1 MRVALTGTPGT
12 GKTTVAELLVE
23 GNGDADADIEVVHL
37 NDAVREQ
44 GLTERTDE
52 ERGSLVVDLEA
63 VAEWLADRPVPES
76 GTAVVESHFAHLFDV
91 DRVVVLRCH
100 PAELIERLEARAAAD
115 RHDPPK
121 SPEMVARSA
130 EENAEAEALDVV
142 LAEAVDRHGE
152 ANVYEVDT
160 TGRDP
165 DVVGDDVRAVIRGAS
180 DSSAGDVD
188 FTEWL
193 V

>member
-12 GKTTVAELLVE
+12 GKTTVADRLAE
-23 GNGDADADIEVVHL
+23 GSDRDGDVDVVHL
-37 NDAVREQ
+37 NNVVRDH

-52 ERGSLVVDLEA
+52 EWGSLVVDLEA
-63 VAEWLADRPVPES
+63 VAEWLADRPATES
-76 GTAVVESHFAHLFDV
+76 GTTVVESHLAHLFDV

-100 PAELIERLEARAAAD
+100 PAELVERLEARAAAET
-115 RHDPPK
+115 HDPPK

-160 TGRDP
+160 TGRAP
-165 DVVGDDVRAVIRGAS
+165 DAVAEDVWAVLRGAR
-180 DSSAGDVD
+180 DPSAGDVD